1 MSLILGNI
9 SKTIQKKTIIQN
21 IDYCF
26 ESGKIYGL
34 KGKNG
39 CGKTMLLRIIAGLV
53 RPTSGKV
60 IINDKELHKDI
71 EFPPSIG
78 VLIENPAFY
87 DNLTGY
93 KNLEMIYEYSKKDD
107 SGKKEIIRL
116 MEEFNLKPED
126 KIKYKK
132 YSLGM
137 KQKIGIICAIMEHP
151 DIIILDE
158 PINALDEDSVEI
170 FFKLIHEE
178 KERGAI
184 IIVTMHDSESLLA
197 NSDSIILIENNTI
210 TRGKNE

>member
-1 MSLILGNI
+1 
-9 SKTIQKKTIIQN
+9 
-21 IDYCF
+21 
-26 ESGKIYGL
+26 
-34 KGKNG
+34 
-39 CGKTMLLRIIAGLV
+39 
-53 RPTSGKV
+53 
-60 IINDKELHKDI
+60 
-71 EFPPSIG
+71 
-78 VLIENPAFY
+78 
-87 DNLTGY
+87 
-93 KNLEMIYEYSKKDD
+93 
-107 SGKKEIIRL
+107 
-116 MEEFNLKPED
+116 
-126 KIKYKK
+126 
-132 YSLGM
+132 M